1 MFQWFNEPK
10 IDFMAPRRFFLFL
23 SFLACLAGVYAC
35 LLLWQGKAVL
45 GTDFGTGVQLRL
57 SAQNNVEVDSI
68 RQALKTA
75 GFPESQIQQATDE
88 NKKGFQFVIKLKYD
102 PTKGVG
108 NMGDDVLTL
117 FNKAFPDS
125 KFALEG
131 SDEVGPAVSQKLR
144 GDAFKA
150 FFLSML
156 GILAYIVWRF
166 KKFEFGVA
174 AVITT
179 IHDILVILG
188 IVVLTHREFNLLQ
201 VTALL
206 TLAGYSLNDTVVT
219 FDRIRENMKFLVK
232 DRTFI
237 QLVNLSVNETLSR
250 TINTSATV
258 FLTLLP
264 LTFIG
269 GDVLKDFG
277 LTLLLGV
284 VVGTYSSIFVAS
296 PILVEWDLVSRSKPQ
311 VPQIQ
316 TTK

>member
-1 MFQWFNEPK
+1 MFQWFKEPN
-10 IDFMAPRRFFLFL
+10 ISFMAPRRFFLAL
-23 SFLACLAGVYAC
+23 STLGCLAGVYAC
-35 LLLWQGKAVL
+35 VLLWQGKANL
-45 GTDFGTGVQLRL
+45 GTDFGAGVLLRL
-57 SAQNNVEVDSI
+57 SSEKSVEVDPI
-68 RQALKTA
+68 RQALKGEGYPDA
-75 GFPESQIQQATDE
+75 QIQQVSDE
-88 NKKGFQFVIKLKYD
+88 TSKRFPLIIKIKYD
-102 PTKGVG
+102 SSKAVG
-108 NMGDDVLTL
+108 SLGDEIVGL
-117 FNKAFPDS
+117 FNKTFPDAH
-125 KFALEG
+125 FTLDG
-131 SDEVGPAVSQKLR
+131 SDEVGPAVSEKLR
-144 GDAFKA
+144 DDAFKA

-156 GILAYIVWRF
+156 GILLYIVVRF
-166 KKFEFGVA
+166 KKFEFGVS

-232 DRTFI
+232 DRTFL

-250 TINTSATV
+250 TINTSGTV

-264 LTFIG
+264 LCIMG
-269 GDVLKDFG
+269 GDTLKDFA

-296 PILVEWDLVSRSKPQ
+296 PILVEWDLISKPKPAR
-311 VPQIQ
+311 PQTVSQ
-316 TTK
+316 

>member
-1 MFQWFNEPK
+1 MFQWFKEPK

-23 SFLACLAGVYAC
+23 SCLACLAGVYAC
-35 LLLWQGKAVL
+35 VLLWQGKAVL

-102 PTKGVG
+102 PAKGVG
-108 NMGDDVLTL
+108 NMGDDVLAL

-125 KFALEG
+125 KFTLEG
-131 SDEVGPAVSQKLR
+131 SDEVGPAVSEKLR

-232 DRTFI
+232 DRSFI

-296 PILVEWDLVSRSKPQ
+296 PILVEWDLASRAKPQ
-311 VPQIQ
+311 AQPAA
-316 TTK
+316 K